1 MEEKQLASHL
11 GFFKSLKE
19 NILRTQEKLDSGKI
33 RSPQFIQ
40 IAQSLYDGY
49 DQGRIYLNDLVYI
62 DKPKSSVSEEWYGT
76 LCRIQLE
83 CDKAIA
89 GLESE
94 ISPLSRTQ
102 VVQLEELKKELREML
117 VEMEYAYERNM
128 LEAIKECESGY
139 FLGSALI
146 SSRVIDYILD
156 QISGREIKDKIKT
169 LKERGIVREKGRI
182 TAEFIMKADKKAR
195 NYLSHNLGAFP
206 DCGEALELLGIC
218 SRLLKLFKNYRE
230 RNIE

>member
-11 GFFKSLKE
+11 GFFKGLKE
-19 NILRTQEKLDSGKI
+19 IILRAQEKLDSGKI
-33 RSPQFIQ
+33 SPRQFIQ
-40 IAQSLYDGY
+40 IAQSLYDSY
-49 DQGRIYLNDLVYI
+49 DRGRVYLTDLEYI
-62 DKPKSSVSEEWYGT
+62 DKPKISVSEEWYGT

-83 CDKAIA
+83 CDKAIP
-89 GLESE
+89 GLELE
-94 ISPLSRTQ
+94 ISPLSRIQ
-102 VVQLEELKKELREML
+102 VVQLEELRKELREML
-117 VEMEYAYERNM
+117 VEMEDAYERNM
-128 LEAIKECESGY
+128 IEAIKECENGY

-146 SSRVIDYILD
+146 SSRVIDYIFD
-156 QISGREIKDKIKT
+156 QISGGGIKDKIKT
-169 LKERGIVREKGRI
+169 LKERGIVREKGGI
-182 TAEFIMKADKKAR
+182 SAEFIMKADKKAR

>member
-40 IAQSLYDGY
+40 IAQSLYNGY
-49 DQGRIYLNDLVYI
+49 DQGRIYLTDLVYI
-62 DKPKSSVSEEWYGT
+62 DKPKSSVPEEWYGT

-83 CDKAIA
+83 CDKVIA

-102 VVQLEELKKELREML
+102 VVQLEELRKELREML
-117 VEMEYAYERNM
+117 VEMEDAYERNM
-128 LEAIKECESGY
+128 IEAIKECENGY

-156 QISGREIKDKIKT
+156 QISGREIEDKIKT
-169 LKERGIVREKGRI
+169 LKERRIVREKGRI
-182 TAEFIMKADKKAR
+182 SAEFIMKADKKAR